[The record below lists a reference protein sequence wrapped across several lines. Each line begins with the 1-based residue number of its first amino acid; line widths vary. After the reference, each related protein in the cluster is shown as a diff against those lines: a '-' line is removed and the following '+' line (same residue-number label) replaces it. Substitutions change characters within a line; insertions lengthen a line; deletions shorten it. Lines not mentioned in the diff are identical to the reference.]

1 MMNFNTSGHAAS
13 YGVYVATWGA
23 LMALT
28 VLTFGISMLD
38 LKHLTVLAALMI
50 AAVKGSLVLLYFM
63 HVRHER
69 PLFLYMFLAV
79 GLTYAVFIG
88 LTFVDYWSR

>member
-1 MMNFNTSGHAAS
+1 MDSNTSGHADP

-28 VLTFGISMLD
+28 ALTFGIALLD
-38 LKHLTVLAALMI
+38 LKHVTVLAALLI
-50 AAVKGSLVLLYFM
+50 AAVKGSLVLFYFM

-79 GLTYAVFIG
+79 GITYAVFIG